1 MYSARKAVEPIKPL
15 LSLIIPARNEEER
28 LPATLMQIA
37 AFIESQEKFAAE
49 VIVVDSASSDATR
62 KIVMEYGA
70 RYPFIKYLH
79 EKTVGKGAAVRTG
92 MLAGQGDYLLA
103 CDADL
108 AVPIDGAGK
117 FLPPQLPDCDI
128 AIGSRQAE
136 GARRYNEP
144 FHRHLMGRVFNLIV
158 RLLLLPGLHD
168 TQCGFKCFRRDVAH
182 DLFSLS
188 KINGWS
194 FDVEILYMARLKGYR
209 IVEVPV
215 DWYYGER
222 SKVNPVKDTWHMLRE
237 VLVIRRNSRKGLYR
251 Q

>member
-1 MYSARKAVEPIKPL
+1 
-15 LSLIIPARNEEER
+15 
-28 LPATLMQIA
+28 
-37 AFIESQEKFAAE
+37 
-49 VIVVDSASSDATR
+49 
-62 KIVMEYGA
+62 
-70 RYPFIKYLH
+70 
-79 EKTVGKGAAVRTG
+79 
-92 MLAGQGDYLLA
+92 
-103 CDADL
+103 
-108 AVPIDGAGK
+108 
-117 FLPPQLPDCDI
+117 
-128 AIGSRQAE
+128 
-136 GARRYNEP
+136 
-144 FHRHLMGRVFNLIV
+144 MGRVFNLIV